1 MAVYHYTECGLANIM
16 IDADLIETDD
26 QGEKVVTIPAI
37 GLLHKTIAQGL
48 IAQSNSLSGAEIR
61 FLRTEMGLTQ
71 AELAILL
78 HRDTQSVGRW
88 ERAEAELDPTQDIV
102 IRQLVAEKLSLN
114 LAPSVQEQSQNVL
127 PKASRDQIRIRLTK
141 DKERPYLLIA

>member
-102 IRQLVAEKLSLN
+102 IRQLVAEKLSLK

-127 PKASRDQIRIRLTK
+127 PKASRDQIRIRLTE
-141 DKERPYLLIA
+141 DKEKPYLLIA

>member
-37 GLLHKTIAQGL
+37 GLLHKAIAQGL

-71 AELAILL
+71 AELAALL

-102 IRQLVAEKLSLN
+102 IRQLVAEKLSLQ
-114 LAPSVQEQSQNVL
+114 LASSVQEQSQNVL

-141 DKERPYLLIA
+141 DKEKPYLLIA